1 MDEYP
6 EIITGGRILMGPGP
20 SGVHPRVLRALGA
33 PVLGHLDPEFIGI
46 MNRTKSLLAWLFET
60 ANEFTIPI
68 SGTGSAGMETALVNS
83 IEPGDRVL
91 VCVNGLFGMR
101 MADIVERCGGELD
114 VIEGEWG
121 RIIEPDAVE
130 KSLRARPAKVVA
142 IVHAETSTGVLQPLE
157 PVAEIVHR
165 YGAMLVVDAVTSLG
179 GAPVRV
185 DETGIDVCYSGTQK
199 CLSCLLGLVPI
210 TVGSRG
216 AQKLAARKSKVQSWY
231 LDLTMLHSYWGK
243 ERFYHH
249 TAPVNMI
256 YALYESLRIIHEE
269 GLEQRYERHALHSR
283 ALGAGIEAMGLR
295 LFAQGGYR
303 APMLVSIAIP
313 EGVDDAAVR
322 RYLLS
327 NYRLEIGGGLGPLK
341 GRIWR
346 VGLMGHSC
354 NRENVAL
361 FLTGL
366 ESALAAQGL
375 QVEPGAGI
383 AAARAVYK

>member
-157 PVAEIVHR
+157 PVAEIAHR

-199 CLSCLLGLVPI
+199 CLSCPPGLAPI